1 MIYLIKSYLPLG
13 KYIYKVG
20 YTNNMIRRHYH
31 YFYANPGF
39 EIVSTREGDEIL
51 EKLLHYYLYHKG
63 FQYKKNGKL
72 DEWFLG
78 NTEVRNIFHYPRE
91 KIEKELWKHR
101 EEIFNPG
108 GSSTDY
114 KIFEYLYQK
123 NKEDF
128 IGEKYIFDKS
138 NKVIETSA
146 KDIDIIFWKIY
157 SPDNLIIP
165 PPDINLDPI
174 LEKEIDDFLNNHFYT
189 TGIFKE
195 KMKMYCEFMD
205 KHQGSQEVSDSLYF
219 RIKDDKYRKYYNF
232 FGTSG
237 CRANSYEELKLYTCM
252 MDSSK
257 ESILYNSIYTRFKSG
272 DRYSKKD
279 IKQLLGD
286 LYRDLGISRTP
297 KATDLGNYFKLVKT
311 NVINPQTKK
320 IENGFRLDPLF

>member
-20 YTNNMIRRHYH
+20 FTNNMVRRCYH

-51 EKLLHYYLYHKG
+51 EKLLHYYLYYKG

-78 NTEVRNIFHYPRE
+78 NIEVRNIFHYSRE

-128 IGEKYIFDKS
+128 IGEEFIIDENKKIIRKS
-138 NKVIETSA
+138 KEV
-146 KDIDIIFWKIY
+146 DIIFWKIY

-165 PPDINLDPI
+165 PDINLGPF
-174 LEKEIDDFLNNHFYT
+174 LEKEIDDFLDNHFYK

-219 RIKDDKYRKYYNF
+219 RIKDDRYSKYYNF
-232 FGTSG
+232 YGTSG
-237 CRANSYEELKLYTCM
+237 CRAKSFKEALLRPGIEDSSEEGRLKAELCILFRPGEKYTLKELKL
-252 MDSSK
+252 K
-257 ESILYNSIYTRFKSG
+257 LASIY
-272 DRYSKKD
+272 SK
-279 IKQLLGD
+279 
-286 LYRDLGISRTP
+286 LGISRVA
-297 KATDLGNYFKLVKT
+297 KAKDLEKYFKIAKTKVKLSDGT
-311 NVINPQTKK
+311 
-320 IENGFRLDPLF
+320 IENGYKIL

>member
-39 EIVSTREGDEIL
+39 EMVSTREGDELL

-123 NKEDF
+123 NIEDF
-128 IGEKYIFDKS
+128 IGEKYIFDES
-138 NKVIETSA
+138 NIVIETSA

-189 TGIFKE
+189 TGIF
-195 KMKMYCEFMD
+195 
-205 KHQGSQEVSDSLYF
+205 
-219 RIKDDKYRKYYNF
+219 
-232 FGTSG
+232 
-237 CRANSYEELKLYTCM
+237 
-252 MDSSK
+252 
-257 ESILYNSIYTRFKSG
+257 
-272 DRYSKKD
+272 
-279 IKQLLGD
+279 
-286 LYRDLGISRTP
+286 
-297 KATDLGNYFKLVKT
+297 
-311 NVINPQTKK
+311 
-320 IENGFRLDPLF
+320 

>member
-20 YTNNMIRRHYH
+20 FTNNMIRRFNH

-78 NTEVRNIFHYPRE
+78 NIEVRNIFHYSRE

-128 IGEKYIFDKS
+128 IGEEFI
-138 NKVIETSA
+138 
-146 KDIDIIFWKIY
+146 IDE
-157 SPDNLIIP
+157 N
-165 PPDINLDPI
+165 
-174 LEKEIDDFLNNHFYT
+174 
-189 TGIFKE
+189 
-195 KMKMYCEFMD
+195 
-205 KHQGSQEVSDSLYF
+205 
-219 RIKDDKYRKYYNF
+219 
-232 FGTSG
+232 
-237 CRANSYEELKLYTCM
+237 
-252 MDSSK
+252 
-257 ESILYNSIYTRFKSG
+257 
-272 DRYSKKD
+272 
-279 IKQLLGD
+279 
-286 LYRDLGISRTP
+286 
-297 KATDLGNYFKLVKT
+297 
-311 NVINPQTKK
+311 KK
-320 IENGFRLDPLF
+320 IIRKL